1 MKNSVNRIG
10 LLLSCAFVVIFALG
24 GGVIPSVL
32 QARATAV
39 PVGKKPSV
47 SRLIALP
54 RLLAAGSKE
63 HLWLA
68 VPAPRIKPTSE
79 PQFLLLSHALNAR
92 HGNAA
97 LWRQISAGGFTG
109 IPLCAV
115 ATENP
120 DSGALKHGIY
130 LFFQHGYSTC
140 FGRKESISLPTEP
153 GDFSPVAAAGQNG
166 NVYLLAYGTAAP
178 AKKTRVSPVQRI
190 LAHVE
195 ALAGGLTA
203 STEPAVRPTATLPA
217 EMNTQKKAVADL
229 GIPSPSLVAGTRAG
243 KPRNSPTST
252 PAPPPTWH
260 FLQLHDHH
268 WSLLPTPALP
278 VAFSNSLIV
287 GHVVLMAINH
297 QLILFHL
304 TAGHILS
311 VQAMNIYA
319 AHPAWHPLPAV
330 SLPLAAHE
338 ILGAQLGRQGV
349 VAWTSSGVAGRTNI
363 SALRVGASAGG
374 KIQLTPWAKP
384 LVTAIVSSTF
394 SDIAMGRDGDCF
406 AFVLHEQGQK
416 LIQYT
421 FNVAGKLLQGP
432 ENIIP
437 LAKSPPVPGAYE
449 RLIFAA
455 LIVLLALSVWRR
467 KEPFGSLKVSDE
479 FKVARL
485 YRRFGAAAI
494 DLVLSALIIMLVFH
508 LYTRQDWVKI
518 AGASLDLLF
527 NPQKLLQA
535 PQFLWLLAIY
545 EIHVT
550 VAELIFARSLGKWIL
565 GLRVVDLTGQRPGFV
580 ALLTR
585 NLFRIPEMIAIVVL
599 VFMFVSTDRQ
609 RIGDILARTVV
620 VQGHDG

>member
-1 MKNSVNRIG
+1 MKTSVIRIG
-10 LLLSCAFVVIFALG
+10 LSLCCALVVILAR
-24 GGVIPSVL
+24 GGVPA
-32 QARATAV
+32 QAV
-39 PVGKKPSV
+39 PKAMALATRAVKRPSV
-47 SRLIALP
+47 SQLIALP
-54 RLLAAGSKE
+54 RLLAGGSKE

-68 VPAPRIKPTSE
+68 VPAPRSKPATA
-79 PQFLLLSHALNAR
+79 PQFVVLSHALNAR

-115 ATENP
+115 AAENP
-120 DSGALKHGIY
+120 DSGAVKQGIY
-130 LFFQHGYSTC
+130 LFFQHGYSIC
-140 FGRKESISLPTEP
+140 FGRKESISLPTAP
-153 GDFSPVAAAGQNG
+153 GDFSPVAAASQNG
-166 NVYLLAYGTAAP
+166 DVYLLAYGIATP
-178 AKKTRVSPVQRI
+178 VKKAQVSHVQQL
-190 LAHVE
+190 LAHVQ
-195 ALAGGLTA
+195 ALAGGVT
-203 STEPAVRPTATLPA
+203 STTKPAVKPAAPLPA
-217 EMNTQKKAVADL
+217 K
-229 GIPSPSLVAGTRAG
+229 SLN
-243 KPRNSPTST
+243 PL
-252 PAPPPTWH
+252 PAWH
-260 FLQLHDHH
+260 FLQLHGHR
-268 WSLLPTPALP
+268 WSMLSTPALP
-278 VAFSNSLIV
+278 GTFSNSLIV
-287 GHVVLMAINH
+287 GHIVLMAIHH

-304 TAGHILS
+304 TTRHILS
-311 VQAMNIYA
+311 VQAMNIYG
-319 AHPAWHPLPAV
+319 AHPAWQPLPAV
-330 SLPLAAHE
+330 SLPLEAHE

-363 SALRVGASAGG
+363 SALRVVASAGS
-374 KIQLTPWAKP
+374 KIQFVPWTKP
-384 LVTAIVSSTF
+384 LVSAIVGSSF

-406 AFVLHEQGQK
+406 AFVLRQQGQK

-421 FNVAGKLLQGP
+421 FNASGKLLQGP
-432 ENIIP
+432 ENIVP

-494 DLVLSALIIMLVFH
+494 DLALSALIIMLVFH

-550 VAELIFARSLGKWIL
+550 AAELIFARSLGKWIL
-565 GLRVVDLTGQRPGFV
+565 GLRVVDLTGRRPGFV